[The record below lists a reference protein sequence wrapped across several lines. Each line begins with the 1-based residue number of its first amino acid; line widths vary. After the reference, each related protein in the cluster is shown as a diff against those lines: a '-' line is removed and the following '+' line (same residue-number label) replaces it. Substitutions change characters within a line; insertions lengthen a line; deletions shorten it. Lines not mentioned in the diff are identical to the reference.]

1 MELFSSLCT
10 FDQHLGAQSALLQK
24 CGEKIAFASLATS
37 PNVRYKNSQS
47 VVVKVA
53 VYQRGVAEVGYKTA
67 RRLENES
74 KLDEAELACTVN
86 DGIQRSDC

>member
-1 MELFSSLCT
+1 MSSRAD
-10 FDQHLGAQSALLQK
+10 FAYEISVISIDFSAL
-24 CGEKIAFASLATS
+24 I
-37 PNVRYKNSQS
+37 
-47 VVVKVA
+47 KVA
-53 VYQRGVAEVGYKTA
+53 VYQRGVAEVGYKTV

>member
-1 MELFSSLCT
+1 MKRNFL
-10 FDQHLGAQSALLQK
+10 
-24 CGEKIAFASLATS
+24 
-37 PNVRYKNSQS
+37 
-47 VVVKVA
+47 KVA